1 MERTDV
7 GQHKEEKYFIY
18 VMHNAVIR
26 LDVMVCRVFA
36 AILEYKYSQT
46 LALALELFRQGLQ

>member
-26 LDVMVCRVFA
+26 LDVMVC
-36 AILEYKYSQT
+36 
-46 LALALELFRQGLQ
+46 